1 MSEVRS
7 RSQEDPM
14 PEEQRLRGVTPRP
27 RSGAG
32 TVEKSYPSPRSG
44 GAAGRSYPTSEVR
57 GSSREELPTS
67 DVRGGGREELPR
79 VRTQGRLPAWKTNPT
94 SKELRLCS
102 TRVPRGV
109 IYPTLKVRKDGS
121 EEIPFVQ
128 GKEQRLCFAG
138 AAMKRYPM
146 PKVRQTQVRR

>member
-44 GAAGRSYPTSEVR
+44 AAAERSYPTPEVR
-57 GSSREELPTS
+57 GSGREKQSHVQGVVAARAQEGLEELS
-67 DVRGGGREELPR
+67 YDEGQEGRR
-79 VRTQGRLPAWKTNPT
+79 
-94 SKELRLCS
+94 
-102 TRVPRGV
+102 
-109 IYPTLKVRKDGS
+109 
-121 EEIPFVQ
+121 
-128 GKEQRLCFAG
+128 
-138 AAMKRYPM
+138 
-146 PKVRQTQVRR
+146 